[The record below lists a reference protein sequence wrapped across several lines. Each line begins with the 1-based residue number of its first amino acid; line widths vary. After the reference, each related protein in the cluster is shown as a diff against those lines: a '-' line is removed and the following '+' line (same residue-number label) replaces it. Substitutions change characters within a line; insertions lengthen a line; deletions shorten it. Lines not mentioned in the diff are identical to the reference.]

1 MISLII
7 MLLLIIGMLI
17 YYIIGLKK
25 ENKIL
30 YSNYQATL
38 LVIGDYD
45 PELKKYLERE
55 RNK

>member
-7 MLLLIIGMLI
+7 MLLVLIGMLV

-30 YSNYQATL
+30 YSNYQAVL

-45 PELKKYLERE
+45 SELKKYLESE
-55 RNK
+55 QKK

>member
-7 MLLLIIGMLI
+7 MLLVLIGMLV

-30 YSNYQATL
+30 YSNYQAAL

-45 PELKKYLERE
+45 SDLKKYLESE
-55 RNK
+55 QKK

>member
-1 MISLII
+1 
-7 MLLLIIGMLI
+7 MLLVLIGMLV

-30 YSNYQATL
+30 YSNYQAVL

-45 PELKKYLERE
+45 SELKKYLESE
-55 RNK
+55 QKK